1 MQLNN
6 LKYMNSIIMP
16 KFYRITYF
24 INLQIGNVSVILIY
38 FFYFIFHSLK
48 NTFLNFNCAGK
59 ALKKDD

>member
-48 NTFLNFNCAGK
+48 NTFLNF
-59 ALKKDD
+59 